1 MAQNRGV
8 KIEKCQ
14 KSRFFHFLIRD
25 FKKKG
30 LKFPIL
36 ALPTRP
42 LPTPGTFILNMG
54 FNFCRIYGLYHI
66 PEKKVFQHSWGSL
79 GDGPK
84 YVIFGH
90 FWRFSNFGPT
100 LKNLACYWKKSGSAI
115 SCKSEGF
122 KVSLKK
128 KYTFWG
134 SPGRK
139 LQNSWKFYR

>member
-1 MAQNRGV
+1 MDFWA
-8 KIEKCQ
+8 KKSEKVQ
-14 KSRFFHFLIRD
+14 KSRFFWFLIREL
-25 FKKKG
+25 KKKG

-36 ALPTRP
+36 TLATGRSLAYKS
-42 LPTPGTFILNMG
+42 FILNKG
-54 FNFCRIYGLYHI
+54 FNFCRTYGLYHI
-66 PEKKVFQHSWGSL
+66 PEKKVFQLSWGSL

-90 FWRFSNFGPT
+90 FWRFFNFGPT
-100 LKNLACYWKKSGSAI
+100 LKKLACFTKKSGSAI

-139 LQNSWKFYR
+139 LQNSWDFYR